1 MAAHTISTNRGE
13 YAPDGSYAEEA
24 EQGGAQ
30 PKRLLYSY
38 FTAGKHCWLCL
49 ESSLCVRQETC
60 DAAIQ
65 SLLSGAAAS

>member
-1 MAAHTISTNRGE
+1 MALPSCVALLSAGVSNVMAAHTISTNRGE

-38 FTAGKHCWLCL
+38 FTAGKHCQLCF
-49 ESSLCVRQETC
+49 EESLCVC
-60 DAAIQ
+60 
-65 SLLSGAAAS
+65 